1 MKHQL
6 LSITLLA
13 CALALTACSKTS
25 DSAVPAP
32 TANTATPAPEHD
44 GPRIARDPLVNAAPL
59 GVEVGYANIDG
70 VRSKLGDLTS
80 LTDAGTN
87 EYSNGRMLSADGS
100 GLGIDGLKSALFIFD
115 QANTLQGV
123 VLKMPRGPRY
133 PGATADLAKTLG
145 GKYQLV
151 SKGFESFMDYG
162 TFHFEQ
168 GDSRVDIDSPHL
180 SFSMTVRYATKES
193 VAAYEASLDQAAKAA
208 KESKEALL

>member
-1 MKHQL
+1 MKHQV

-13 CALALTACSKTS
+13 CTLALSACSKTS
-25 DSAVPAP
+25 DSAASAP
-32 TANTATPAPEHD
+32 TANTNTPAQEHD

-59 GVEVGYANIDG
+59 GLEVGYANVDG
-70 VRSKLGDLTS
+70 VRSKLGDVTS
-80 LTDAGTN
+80 LADAGTN
-87 EYSNGRMLSADGS
+87 DYSNGRMFTADGS
-100 GLGIDGLKSALFIFD
+100 HLGIDGLKSALFIFD

-123 VLKMPRGPRY
+123 VLLMPRGPGHR
-133 PGATADLAKTLG
+133 GATADLAKTLG

-151 SKGFESFMDYG
+151 SKRFESFLDYG

-180 SFSMTVRYATKES
+180 SFSMTVRYATKEFI
-193 VAAYEASLDQAAKAA
+193 ATYEASTDQAAKTA